1 MKRAAQIESWNRCG
15 NEHPI
20 RNRPNVEVREELG
33 GEAVRGDEE
42 VAGGDGV

>member
-20 RNRPNVEVREELG
+20 RNRPNVEVREELS
-33 GEAVRGDEE
+33 GEGVRGDEE